1 MNNREQ
7 ITLVDGRLD
16 IDPYATPNWTE
27 TLSDS
32 PRYIANK
39 PIHYNAAGVITSPTK
54 IWSALVDPD
63 TGDGY
68 SIDISSA
75 GFTSVQNVLITVN
88 KSTATAADVPRVS
101 VKSAS
106 ATAVVVNI
114 VASNTAAFVETGVT
128 LYVRV
133 EGV

>member
-7 ITLVDGRLD
+7 ITLLNGRLD
-16 IDPYATPNWTE
+16 IDPYNAPNWTE
-27 TLSDS
+27 ILTDS

-39 PIHYNAAGVITSPTK
+39 PKYYNADGEITAPTK

-68 SIDISSA
+68 SIDISEA
-75 GFTSVQNVLITVN
+75 DFTTIQNVQVTVN
-88 KSTATAADVPRVS
+88 KATGTAADVPRVS
-101 VKSAS
+101 IKSAG
-106 ATAVVVNI
+106 TDEIVVNV